1 LSEKKLTGID
11 TNILVHMLDSADA
24 QKHER
29 ALEILDE
36 IHNHPER
43 FVVSIQVYG
52 ELSSVIASKYPQL
65 SDLRDNLIRFLFS
78 RVGAV
83 HYTINEI
90 LLAGAH
96 RRFWDAVLAY
106 TYIRAGADAIYT
118 ENVRD
123 FKQFSDKI
131 RIVNPFE

>member
-1 LSEKKLTGID
+1 LSEKLIGID
-11 TNILVHMLDSADA
+11 TDILVHMLDSADPH
-24 QKHER
+24 KHGR

-43 FVVSIQVYG
+43 FVISIQVYG
-52 ELSSVIASKYPQL
+52 EISSVISSKYPQL
-65 SDLRDNLIRFLFS
+65 SSLRDDLIRFLFS

-83 HYTINEI
+83 HYTISEI

-106 TYIRAGADAIYT
+106 TYIRAGADTIYT

-123 FKQFSDKI
+123 F
-131 RIVNPFE
+131 